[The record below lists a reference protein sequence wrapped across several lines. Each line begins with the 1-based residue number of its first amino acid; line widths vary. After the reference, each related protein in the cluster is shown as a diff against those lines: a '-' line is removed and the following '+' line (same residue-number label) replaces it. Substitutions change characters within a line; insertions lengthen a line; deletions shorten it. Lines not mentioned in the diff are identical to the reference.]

1 MQNLRKMEFSPP
13 PPPPRPENFRIT
25 AFWGALN
32 KLEISPYDILY

>member
-1 MQNLRKMEFSPP
+1 MEMGMQNLRKMEFSPL
-13 PPPPRPENFRIT
+13 PENFRIT